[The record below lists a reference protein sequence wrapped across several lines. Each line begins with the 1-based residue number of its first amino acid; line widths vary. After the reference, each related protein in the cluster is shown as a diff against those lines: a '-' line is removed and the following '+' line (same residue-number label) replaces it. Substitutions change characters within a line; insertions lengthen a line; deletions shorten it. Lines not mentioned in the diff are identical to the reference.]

1 MKILQVRA
9 LRGPNVWSKLTAIEA
24 ILVLEQDEYLPDSIP
39 GFNTRLREYFPD
51 IALLQPVDWQ
61 EMTLAR
67 ILAFITLKLQERAGC
82 SVSFSRVIKMMEA
95 NTWRVVVE
103 YTEEAVGRLALGQSL
118 TLCQAVAE
126 ATPFDTDTAVN
137 RLRELYEDVRLGPS
151 TNSIVQAAIRRKIP
165 YRRLTDG
172 SLVQFGW
179 GSQQRRI
186 LASESNLTSSVAESV
201 VQDKDLTKM
210 LLHAAGIP
218 VPAGRPVVS
227 ADDAWSAACEIGMPV
242 VIKPRDGSQG
252 KGVTVNLTDR
262 NQIKAAYHVAS
273 ERSSNVL
280 VERYISGHDYRL
292 LVVGR
297 KLIAAARRDPP
308 QVVGDGVHS
317 IAQLV
322 EQVNSSPLRSEGH
335 ANLLTRI
342 HLDEISLAYLA
353 TQGFNPASIPDKGKL
368 VTLRNNANLSTGG
381 TATDVTDE
389 IHPDI
394 AECAVMTARMTGIDI
409 CGIDVICSSLSRPL
423 REQGGAVIE
432 VNAAPGLRMHLQP
445 SYGKPRAVGEAIIDH
460 LFTPGE
466 NARIPIIA
474 VTGTNGKT
482 TTVRLIANM
491 LKSNRLRV
499 GIACTDGVFVNDQC
513 VDTGDC
519 SGPQSARNILF
530 HPEVDAAVLETA
542 RGGILREGLGF
553 DYCDVAVVTNIG
565 RGDHLGIAD
574 INTVEELA
582 AVKRTIVE
590 NVNPQTGI
598 AVLNADD
605 PLVLGMASHCP
616 GSITFFSRNN
626 RHPVILEQR
635 VQGKRVI
642 YMEDHHIIVA
652 EAGAERR
659 IPLNQISLTK
669 NGMVSFQIE
678 NVMASIGAGLAAGL
692 DWTTICAGLADFVS
706 DARTVPGRFNLFS
719 YREATLI
726 ADYGHNPDAMEA
738 LVCAIVHIPAKKR
751 TVVISAAGDRRN
763 EDIRLQTRIL
773 GDVFDEIVLFQ
784 DKCQRGRADGEVL
797 RLLREG
803 LENAKRVRKIS
814 EIRGEFKAIETA
826 LTNLEAGELCLIL
839 IDQVEQALGYIHA
852 RIAAA

>member
-353 TQGFNPASIPDKGKL
+353 TQGF
-368 VTLRNNANLSTGG
+368 LSL
-381 TATDVTDE
+381 
-389 IHPDI
+389 IHI
-394 AECAVMTARMTGIDI
+394 
-409 CGIDVICSSLSRPL
+409 
-423 REQGGAVIE
+423 
-432 VNAAPGLRMHLQP
+432 
-445 SYGKPRAVGEAIIDH
+445 
-460 LFTPGE
+460 
-466 NARIPIIA
+466 
-474 VTGTNGKT
+474 
-482 TTVRLIANM
+482 
-491 LKSNRLRV
+491 
-499 GIACTDGVFVNDQC
+499 
-513 VDTGDC
+513 
-519 SGPQSARNILF
+519 
-530 HPEVDAAVLETA
+530 
-542 RGGILREGLGF
+542 
-553 DYCDVAVVTNIG
+553 
-565 RGDHLGIAD
+565 
-574 INTVEELA
+574 
-582 AVKRTIVE
+582 
-590 NVNPQTGI
+590 
-598 AVLNADD
+598 
-605 PLVLGMASHCP
+605 
-616 GSITFFSRNN
+616 
-626 RHPVILEQR
+626 
-635 VQGKRVI
+635 
-642 YMEDHHIIVA
+642 
-652 EAGAERR
+652 
-659 IPLNQISLTK
+659 
-669 NGMVSFQIE
+669 
-678 NVMASIGAGLAAGL
+678 
-692 DWTTICAGLADFVS
+692 
-706 DARTVPGRFNLFS
+706 
-719 YREATLI
+719 
-726 ADYGHNPDAMEA
+726 
-738 LVCAIVHIPAKKR
+738 
-751 TVVISAAGDRRN
+751 
-763 EDIRLQTRIL
+763 
-773 GDVFDEIVLFQ
+773 
-784 DKCQRGRADGEVL
+784 
-797 RLLREG
+797 
-803 LENAKRVRKIS
+803 
-814 EIRGEFKAIETA
+814 
-826 LTNLEAGELCLIL
+826 
-839 IDQVEQALGYIHA
+839 
-852 RIAAA
+852 

>member
-24 ILVLEQDEYLPDSIP
+24 ILVLEQDEYLPDSIS

-103 YTEEAVGRLALGQSL
+103 YTEEAVGRLALEQSL

-201 VQDKDLTKM
+201 VQNKDLTKM

-423 REQGGAVIE
+423 GEQGGAVIE

-491 LKSNRLRV
+491 LKRKRLRV
-499 GIACTDGVFVNDQC
+499 GIACTDGVFVNDHC

-565 RGDHLGIAD
+565 RGDHLGLAD
-574 INTVEELA
+574 INTAEELA

-605 PLVLGMASHCP
+605 PLVLGMAGHCP
-616 GSITFFSRNN
+616 GSVTFFSRNN